1 MRHPLF
7 TAAVFLSLLLLP
19 KLEGAD
25 ETRPLSFVNDVA
37 PILTKASC
45 NSGACHAK
53 AGTGQNGFR
62 LSLFSFEPQEDYE
75 HIVKEGRG
83 RRVFPAAPERSLL
96 LLKAT
101 NQTPHGGGKKIDPG
115 SESYQILTRWIAQ
128 GMAYA
133 PEGDPTIASLAV
145 APARGTLARKTQQ
158 QLKVTATYS
167 DGTTRDVTKL
177 ALFEANDKNMAEVTE
192 TGLLKISDIPG
203 NVAVM
208 IRYQGLVSTYNAS
221 VPLGA
226 PVEHLPKSQNFVDE
240 LVFANL
246 KRLGIPPSEICDDST
261 FLRRASID
269 IAGHPPTLEET
280 RAFLADSSPQK
291 RQNLVE
297 SLLNS
302 PGYADYFANKWAAL
316 LRNKRL
322 DKGTPASFA
331 FHSWLRDGLQANRP
345 YDQLIRELLAAT
357 GVAVSNPPVAW
368 YNQVKTP
375 EQQVED
381 VAQLFLGVR
390 MNCAQCHHHPFE
402 RWSQQDY
409 YGLSAFFT
417 QIGRR
422 PTAIAGQSV
431 IFHKR
436 GIAVAENK
444 KTKEPVKPAGL
455 GGPKMDIAPD
465 DDPRLALADWMSAK
479 SNPFLA
485 KSLVNRYWKHFF
497 NRGLVEPEDDIRDT
511 NPPSNPELLD
521 ALAKHFTESGFNLKE
536 VVRVIADSAAYQ
548 LAATPN
554 THNAGDRQNFSH
566 YYPKRLN
573 AEVLLDAVDQLTGAT
588 TDFADLPSGTRAI
601 ALPDNSYNKASYF
614 LTVFG
619 RPEGDS
625 VCECERI
632 QSSNLS
638 QSLHLMNAA
647 EVKTKLAK
655 PDGRA
660 ARFTKATDDTQNVR
674 ELYEAALCRAPK
686 DTELQTALAYLSKP
700 AVATEGK
707 PADPALARR
716 AAYEDLLWAVINTK
730 EFLYNH

>member
-1 MRHPLF
+1 
-7 TAAVFLSLLLLP
+7 
-19 KLEGAD
+19 
-25 ETRPLSFVNDVA
+25 
-37 PILTKASC
+37 
-45 NSGACHAK
+45 
-53 AGTGQNGFR
+53 
-62 LSLFSFEPQEDYE
+62 
-75 HIVKEGRG
+75 
-83 RRVFPAAPERSLL
+83 
-96 LLKAT
+96 
-101 NQTPHGGGKKIDPG
+101 
-115 SESYQILTRWIAQ
+115 
-128 GMAYA
+128 
-133 PEGDPTIASLAV
+133 
-145 APARGTLARKTQQ
+145 
-158 QLKVTATYS
+158 VTATFS
-167 DGTTRDVTKL
+167 DGTTRDVTSL
-177 ALFEANDKNMAEVTE
+177 SLFEPNDKTMAEVSDS
-192 TGLLKISDIPG
+192 GLLSISDIPG

-208 IRYQGLVSTYNAS
+208 VRYQGLVATCNAS
-221 VPLGA
+221 VPLAA
-226 PVEHLPKSQNFVDE
+226 PVGHLPQNHNFVDS
-240 LVFANL
+240 LAFSNL
-246 KRLGIPPSEICDDST
+246 KRLGIPPSDICDDST

-291 RQNLVE
+291 RRTLIE

-331 FHSWLRDGLQANRP
+331 FHSWLRDGLLANRP
-345 YDQLIRELLAAT
+345 YDQMVRELLAAT
-357 GVAVSNPPVAW
+357 GAAVSNPPVAW

-375 EQQVED
+375 EQQLED

-402 RWSQQDY
+402 RWSQHDY

-436 GIAVAENK
+436 GVALAENK
-444 KTKEPVKPAGL
+444 KNKQSVKPAGL
-455 GGPKMDIAPD
+455 GGPTFEIPPD
-465 DDPRLALADWMSAK
+465 DDPRLVLADWMSAK
-479 SNPFLA
+479 SNPFFA

-497 NRGLVEPEDDIRDT
+497 NRGLVEPEDDMRDT

-521 ALAKHFTESGFNLKE
+521 ALATHFTASGYDLKE
-536 VVRVIADSAAYQ
+536 IIRTIASSATYQ
-548 LAATPN
+548 LASLPN
-554 THNAGDRQNFSH
+554 AYNAGDRQNFSH

-588 TDFADLPSGTRAI
+588 TDFADLPAGTRAI

-647 EVKTKLAK
+647 EMKTKLSK
-655 PDGRA
+655 PEGRA
-660 ARFTKATDDTQNVR
+660 AQFAKAADDLQNIR
-674 ELYEAALCRAPK
+674 DLYEAALCRPPK
-686 DTELQTALAYLSKP
+686 EPELQTALAYLSKTNQGGDATRVDTAP
-700 AVATEGK
+700 A
-707 PADPALARR
+707 RN

>member
-7 TAAVFLSLLLLP
+7 TAALFLSLLLLP

-62 LSLFSFEPQEDYE
+62 LSLFGFEPQEDYE

-101 NQTPHGGGKKIDPG
+101 NATPHGGGKKIDP
-115 SESYQILTRWIAQ
+115 SSDSYQILTRWITQ
-128 GMAYA
+128 GMAYS
-133 PEGDPTIASLAV
+133 PEGAPAIASLAV
-145 APARGTLARKTQQ
+145 APARGTLARQTQQ

-167 DGTTRDVTKL
+167 NGTTRDVTRL

-192 TGLLKISDIPG
+192 SGLVKISDIPG

-221 VPLGA
+221 IPLGA
-226 PVEHLPKSQNFVDE
+226 PVEHLPKNQNFVDE

-280 RAFLADSSPQK
+280 RAFLADSSPLK

-436 GIAVAENK
+436 GIAMAENK

-455 GGPKMDIAPD
+455 GGQKMDIAPD

-521 ALAKHFTESGFNLKE
+521 ALARHFTESGFNLKE
-536 VVRVIADSAAYQ
+536 VVRVIANSSAYQ
-548 LAATPN
+548 LATSPN
-554 THNAGDRQNFSH
+554 VHNAADRQNFSH

-588 TDFADLPSGTRAI
+588 TDFADLPAGTRAI
-601 ALPDNSYNKASYF
+601 ALPDNSYNKSSYF

-660 ARFTKATDDTQNVR
+660 ARFTKAPDDSQNVR

-686 DTELQTALAYLSKP
+686 DAEMQTALAYLNKP
-700 AVATEGK
+700 ASNPEGK
-707 PADPALARR
+707 PADPALARK